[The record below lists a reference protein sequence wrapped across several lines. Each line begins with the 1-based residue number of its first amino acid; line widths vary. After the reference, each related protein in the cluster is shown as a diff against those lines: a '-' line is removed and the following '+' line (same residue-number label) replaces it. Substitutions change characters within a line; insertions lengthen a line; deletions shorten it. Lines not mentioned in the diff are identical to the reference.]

1 MKKKSLVRKELKNNS
16 EQRKRSGWKRE
27 YKKGLKYTSSEKVP
41 VGEKWKKKIWL
52 DEQVD
57 HSSQDQ
63 NLYCAGILA
72 TLPKFLC
79 SFSLLPTSIN
89 ANHTFPLKRFFE
101 SFYFTPLVIKNMYTK
116 IHVCSLLQW
125 SAINPSSLY
134 TCPYQGKW
142 YIFICIPRND

>member
-1 MKKKSLVRKELKNNS
+1 MKQKSLVRKELKNNS

-27 YKKGLKYTSSEKVP
+27 YEKGIKYTSSEKVP
-41 VGEKWKKKIWL
+41 VGDKWKKKKKRL
-52 DEQVD
+52 DKQVD

-79 SFSLLPTSIN
+79 SSSLLPTSIN

-116 IHVCSLLQW
+116 INGCSLLQW
-125 SAINPSSLY
+125 SAINPSSL
-134 TCPYQGKW
+134 
-142 YIFICIPRND
+142 